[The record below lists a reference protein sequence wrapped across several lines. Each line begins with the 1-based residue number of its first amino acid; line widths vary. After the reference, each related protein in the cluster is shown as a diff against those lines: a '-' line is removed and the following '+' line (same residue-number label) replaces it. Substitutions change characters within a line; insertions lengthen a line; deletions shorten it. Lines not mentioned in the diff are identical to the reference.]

1 METRP
6 ANIKDFAK
14 QLKVNLPKAL
24 IYLFLV
30 GFLPFV
36 SLFLYPK
43 LIAGVSTFY
52 QIIGIYL
59 LYFEEKNKMNHHDR
73 SYGKLNTWLMFI
85 LKSWSTCKRAVREI
99 YRLKTNFY
107 KKDCDL
113 KVNVTVTA
121 INHDY
126 KDIEDPN
133 ERMKQQLI
141 SIESDLSYLR
151 YFSEVRKTGYI
162 LIAIGYILQ
171 FLISFCS
178 MFSLCFCPS

>member
-1 METRP
+1 MRSV
-6 ANIKDFAK
+6 NINDYKK

-24 IYLFLV
+24 IYPLLV

-52 QIIGIYL
+52 QIIGIFL
-59 LYFEEKNKMNHHDR
+59 LYFEEKYKMNHNDR

-113 KVNVTVTA
+113 KVNVTVTP

-151 YFSEVRKTGYI
+151 YFSEIRKTGYI

-178 MFSLCFCPS
+178 MFSFCFCTSQ